1 MEQALDTLAASR
13 KLEDSGMPE
22 RQADAVVDVVND
34 AMKNLVTREY
44 LTAELDRR
52 FGAVDNRFTKMD
64 AKMEVGFASMR
75 ADMHSS
81 QKFLIGMMMASTLAV
96 IAMQLTIMA
105 ILY

>member
-1 MEQALDTLAASR
+1 ME
-13 KLEDSGMPE
+13 
-22 RQADAVVDVVND
+22 VVND
-34 AMKNLVTREY
+34 AMKNLVTKEY

-52 FGAVDNRFTKMD
+52 FGAVDKRFADVDKRFTKMD

-96 IAMQLTIMA
+96 IAMQLTILA

>member
-1 MEQALDTLAASR
+1 M
-13 KLEDSGMPE
+13 
-22 RQADAVVDVVND
+22 DVVYD

-52 FGAVDNRFTKMD
+52 FGAVDKRFTKM
-64 AKMEVGFASMR
+64 ELGFASIR

-96 IAMQLTIMA
+96 IAMQLTILA